1 MNTLYLCSYLPWIK
15 SPNRNTAGQ
24 GPPNRSGNRNLTR
37 RPATG
42 KTRKERSQILAVRF
56 GLPPSICVCKSQRIL
71 NFALQ
76 FATRDAS
83 NISRNWNKYTYVE
96 MLIEYEIN
104 LCIMYW
110 VLSCSYMYLFTD
122 QLKLVIVKTLVATKL
137 QDVSRFTSSWIFAQ
151 ENTFCFL

>member
-24 GPPNRSGNRNLTR
+24 GPPNRSGNRNRTR
-37 RPATG
+37 RPTTG
-42 KTRKERSQILAVRF
+42 NTRKERSQILAVRF

-76 FATRDAS
+76 FATRVAS
-83 NISRNWNKYTYVE
+83 NISRNRNKYTYVE

-104 LCIMYW
+104 LN
-110 VLSCSYMYLFTD
+110 VLSIILFIY
-122 QLKLVIVKTLVATKL
+122 VFIYRSA
-137 QDVSRFTSSWIFAQ
+137 
-151 ENTFCFL
+151 